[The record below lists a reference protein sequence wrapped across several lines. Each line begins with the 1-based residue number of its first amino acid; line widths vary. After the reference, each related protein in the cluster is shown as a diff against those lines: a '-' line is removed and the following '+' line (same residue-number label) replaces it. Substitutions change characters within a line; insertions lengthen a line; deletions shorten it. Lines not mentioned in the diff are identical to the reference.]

1 VTWAIETVGLTKR
14 YGRTLALDGLDLRVE
29 QGEVYGYLGP
39 NGAARR
45 RRSGSCSDSTEPL
58 PAPPGCSMLSLPS
71 WIARVTPFAQIGLF
85 PAAPFRVD
93 AALAMAAIGVG
104 AGAGAL
110 ALFRHRDLVAA

>member
-1 VTWAIETVGLTKR
+1 
-14 YGRTLALDGLDLRVE
+14 
-29 QGEVYGYLGP
+29 
-39 NGAARR
+39 
-45 RRSGSCSDSTEPL
+45 
-58 PAPPGCSMLSLPS
+58 MLSLPS